1 MISIITVTYN
11 AEDFLG
17 DCLDSLRSQTEN
29 FEHIVIDGAS
39 VDTTLSI
46 LREQGL
52 SNMKLLSENDAGMY
66 EAMNKGLQ
74 LAGGDIIG
82 FLNADDMYSSPYV
95 LETVGKIFSDP
106 KVDGCYG
113 DLVYVQK
120 NRPQRI
126 VRYWK
131 SGAYDRAKF
140 YWGWM
145 VPHPTFF
152 VRKRLYEEFGGFN
165 AELGSAADYELM
177 LRFLVRHRIRVQ
189 YIPEVLIN
197 MRTGGVSN
205 ATLANRLRA
214 NRMDRKAW
222 QVNRL
227 RPYPW
232 TLIFKPLR
240 KIPQWWARKN

>member
-1 MISIITVTYN
+1 
-11 AEDFLG
+11 
-17 DCLDSLRSQTEN
+17 
-29 FEHIVIDGAS
+29 
-39 VDTTLSI
+39 
-46 LREQGL
+46 
-52 SNMKLLSENDAGMY
+52 
-66 EAMNKGLQ
+66 
-74 LAGGDIIG
+74 
-82 FLNADDMYSSPYV
+82 
-95 LETVGKIFSDP
+95 
-106 KVDGCYG
+106 
-113 DLVYVQK
+113 
-120 NRPQRI
+120 
-126 VRYWK
+126 
-131 SGAYDRAKF
+131 
-140 YWGWM
+140 M

-240 KIPQWWARKN
+240 KIPQWWARKNKSGEERW